1 MSSPGEPIC
10 FTCGQPAGSP
20 PRLNRL
26 EDGSACQ
33 GCAERVQEALPPAL
47 PGFDGMAQSDLP
59 REPQSDWETGPA

>member
-1 MSSPGEPIC
+1 MKASAEPIC

-26 EDGSACQ
+26 EDGRACP

-47 PGFDGMAQSDLP
+47 PGFGRLVESELP
-59 REPQSDWETGPA
+59 GEQADWEPGPA